1 MEEVYQP
8 EECQCKICLHA
19 DYTYP
24 IIGLIGARGSGK
36 TTCASYLKENYNFT
50 EFSFADPVKKVV
62 EIIYGFD
69 YDTLKGDTPEKREA
83 RVKIQDPVW
92 DQNMI
97 QAMQFIGTELFRNH
111 MDQDVW
117 IKIMK
122 RNIES
127 CIKSGKRVVISDLR
141 YPNEIE
147 FVRSLGGKVWVLELQ
162 QSVQASCTDT
172 HSSETSAKS
181 AIQDTDTVIH
191 NDLTNSYFVNIKNQL
206 ESIAIKK

>member
-1 MEEVYQP
+1 MEVYKP
-8 EECQCKICLHA
+8 EECLCKICKHV

-36 TTCASYLKENYNFT
+36 TTCAAYLQANYNFQ

-69 YDTLKGDTPEKREA
+69 YDTLKGDTPERREA
-83 RVKIQDPVW
+83 RVNMRDPMW
-92 DQNMI
+92 NQNMI

-122 RNIES
+122 RNIDS

-147 FVRSLGGKVWVLELQ
+147 FVRSLGGKIFVIES
-162 QSVQASCTDT
+162 QSAQVSTCADN
-172 HSSETSAKS
+172 HSSETSAKD
-181 AIQDTDTVIH
+181 AIKDTDIVLM
-191 NDLTNSYFVNIKNQL
+191 NDFKNVYFENIKKIM
-206 ESIAIKK
+206 ESLAIKK